1 MLELIERTLDE
12 VLPPLSE
19 RPTVLAEAMRYAVGT
34 GGKRIR
40 PLVCL
45 YAAVAAGGAAEDAKY
60 PAAAIELLHN
70 YTLIHDDLPSFDND
84 TMRRGKPTVW
94 TKFGEA
100 TAILAGDALL
110 SLSFGVAAK
119 APRRVPEIVEV
130 LSQRGVGVVRGQQED
145 IVYNN
150 FVWPEGEE
158 VPGAEEVPSAKCLVP
173 GAKEVPSAK
182 CLVHSASLARSTKHQ
197 ALSTLPTFIYTH
209 KTSDLFVAAA
219 LMGALAADGSRETLN
234 ALETFANNLGLA
246 FQYEDDLLDGDGLYS
261 QEETSRLADETT
273 AAALGA
279 LESLPGDVNPLR
291 ELALKLLHRKV

>member
-94 TKFGEA
+94 TKFGES

-150 FVWPEGEE
+150 FVRPEG
-158 VPGAEEVPSAKCLVP
+158 EEVPSAKCLVP
-173 GAKEVPSAK
+173 GASAA
-182 CLVHSASLARSTKHQ
+182 LSTKHQ

-219 LMGALAADGSRETLN
+219 LMGALAADGSRETLD

-246 FQYEDDLLDGDGLYS
+246 FQYEDDLLDGDGLYP
-261 QEETSRLADETT
+261 QEETARLADETT

>member
-94 TKFGEA
+94 TKFGES

-119 APRRVPEIVEV
+119 APCRVPEIVEV

-145 IVYNN
+145 IAWNN
-150 FVWPEGEE
+150 RTPTHSSTFP
-158 VPGAEEVPSAKCLVP
+158 PS
-173 GAKEVPSAK
+173 
-182 CLVHSASLARSTKHQ
+182 H
-197 ALSTLPTFIYTH
+197 LSTFIYTH

-219 LMGALAADGSRETLN
+219 LMGALAADGSRETLT

-246 FQYEDDLLDGDGLYS
+246 FQYEDDLLDGDGLYPR
-261 QEETSRLADETT
+261 EETARLADETT

>member
-110 SLSFGVAAK
+110 SLAFGVAAK

-145 IVYNN
+145 IAYNN
-150 FVWPEGEE
+150 FVRPEGE
-158 VPGAEEVPSAKCLVP
+158 EEVPSAKCLVP
-173 GAKEVPSAK
+173 GASAA
-182 CLVHSASLARSTKHQ
+182 LSTKHQ
-197 ALSTLPTFIYTH
+197 ALSTKSAPSTKHEALSTFPPSHSSTFIYTH

-219 LMGALAADGSRETLN
+219 LMGALAADGSRETLT

-246 FQYEDDLLDGDGLYS
+246 FQYEDDLLDGDGLYP

>member
-94 TKFGEA
+94 TKFGES

-150 FVWPEGEE
+150 FVRPEGEE

-173 GAKEVPSAK
+173 GASA
-182 CLVHSASLARSTKHQ
+182 ARSTKHQ

-219 LMGALAADGSRETLN
+219 LMGALAADGSRETLT

-246 FQYEDDLLDGDGLYS
+246 FQYEDDLLDGDGLYP
-261 QEETSRLADETT
+261 QEETARLADETT

>member
-94 TKFGEA
+94 TKFGES

-158 VPGAEEVPSAKCLVP
+158 
-173 GAKEVPSAK
+173 EVPSAK
-182 CLVHSASLARSTKHQ
+182 CLVHSASLARSTKNQALSTKSARSTKHQ

-219 LMGALAADGSRETLN
+219 LMGALAADGSRETLT

-246 FQYEDDLLDGDGLYS
+246 FQYEDDLLDGDGLYPK
-261 QEETSRLADETT
+261 EETSRLADETT